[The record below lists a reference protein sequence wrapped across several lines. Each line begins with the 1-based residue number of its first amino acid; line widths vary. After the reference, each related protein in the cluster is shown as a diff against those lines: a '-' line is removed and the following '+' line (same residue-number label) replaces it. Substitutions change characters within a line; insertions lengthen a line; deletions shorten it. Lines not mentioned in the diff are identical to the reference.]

1 MTQDERA
8 IYWESWTVLDDL
20 INRTPR
26 TTAKTREH
34 VVAFSTA
41 LLAMR
46 RYNATDR
53 NIHIL
58 LYHVENPPAY
68 LFRDAYTLAALREAQ
83 RCVSRVLEQGRN
95 EHEE

>member
-26 TTAKTREH
+26 TTAKTGEH
-34 VVAFSTA
+34 VSAFSVA
-41 LLAMR
+41 LLAMHR
-46 RYNATDR
+46 FNASER

-68 LFRDAYTLAALREAQ
+68 LFRDAFTLAALREAQ
-83 RCVSRVLEQGRN
+83 KCVFSVLEQGRKEDGN
-95 EHEE
+95 